1 MRTVPLGLGCVASA
15 LMASGHEV
23 QFLDLMQVEDIS
35 QPVAQTIDRFRPE
48 VVGVS
53 LRNIDDQNM
62 RSPRHFLDEANQV
75 IEEVKRFS
83 SAPVVLGGAGYSIFP
98 EGVLSYSR
106 ADMGIQGEGEA
117 PFRLLLE
124 RMKAG
129 HPVDGVPGLYVKGKG
144 LQGPRSFVH
153 ELDQLPL
160 PGADLVLSHGQDA
173 PVLPVQTRRGCPMG
187 CSYCSTAAIEG
198 TRMRKRS
205 TDRIVEWITRL
216 TDEGARRFYFV
227 DNTFN
232 LPVSYAEQLCR
243 DLIRASLDMT
253 WRCILYPL
261 HIDESLVASMAEA
274 GCVEAS
280 IGLESGC
287 ERMLRTMHKRF
298 TLKEVIE
305 TNHLLRRHVI
315 RRTGFLLMGG
325 PGETRQSVEDSL
337 AFADSLDLDFLKITI
352 GIRIYPHTLLAEQA
366 RTEGIIAAGDDLL
379 FPRFYMTAGLEEWIR
394 ERVAAYT
401 QDRPHCVLDR

>member
-15 LMASGHEV
+15 LMHWGHQV
-23 QFLDLMQVEDIS
+23 HLLDLMQVEDIS
-35 QPVAQTIDRFRPE
+35 GTVAEAIDRLRPE
-48 VVGVS
+48 AIGIS

-98 EGVLSYSR
+98 EAALSHSQ
-106 ADMGIQGEGEA
+106 ADMGIQGEGEE
-117 PFRLLLE
+117 PLRQLLE
-124 RMKAG
+124 KLERN
-129 HPVDGVPGLYVKGKG
+129 HSLTRVPGLYVKGKG
-144 LQGPRSFVH
+144 LQGPRTFVNA
-153 ELDQLPL
+153 LDQLPL
-160 PGADLVLSHGQDA
+160 PDPDVFISQGAA
-173 PVLPVQTRRGCPMG
+173 VLPVQTRRGCPMG

-205 TDRIVEWITRL
+205 PKRVVEWITRL
-216 TDEGARRFYFV
+216 AEQGARQFYFV

-232 LPVSYAEQLCR
+232 LPVSYAEQLCQE
-243 DLIRASLDMT
+243 LIRASLGLT

-261 HIDESLVASMAEA
+261 NIGESVVSAMAEA

-287 ERMLRTMHKRF
+287 ERMLRVMHKRF
-298 TLKEVIE
+298 TLKEVME
-305 TNHLLRRHVI
+305 ANHLLRKRGI
-315 RRTGFLLMGG
+315 RRTGFLLLGG
-325 PGETRQSVEDSL
+325 PGETRRSVEESL
-337 AFADSLDLDFLKITI
+337 AFADSLGLDSLKITI

-366 RTEGIIAAGDDLL
+366 REEGVIAAGDDLL

-394 ERVAAYT
+394 EKVAAYAK
-401 QDRPHCVLDR
+401 DRPHCMTDK

>member
-1 MRTVPLGLGCVASA
+1 MRTIPLGLGCVAAA
-15 LMASGHEV
+15 LTGWGHFV
-23 QFLDLMQVEDIS
+23 QLLDLMQVEDIS
-35 QPVAQTIDRFRPE
+35 RPVAEAIGGFTPE
-48 VVGVS
+48 VIGIS

-98 EGVLSYSR
+98 EAALSHSR
-106 ADMGIQGEGEA
+106 ADMGIQGEGEE
-117 PFRLLLE
+117 PFRQLLGRLE
-124 RMKAG
+124 RNQALA
-129 HPVDGVPGLYVKGKG
+129 GVPGLYIKGKG
-144 LQGPRSFVH
+144 LQGPRTFVY

-160 PGADLVLSHGQDA
+160 PDPYLFISPGAA
-173 PVLPVQTRRGCPMG
+173 VLPVQTRRGCPMG

-205 TDRIVEWITRL
+205 PERVVDWITRL
-216 TDEGARRFYFV
+216 SEKGAHQFYFV

-232 LPVSYAEQLCR
+232 LPASYAKQLCR
-243 DLIRASLDMT
+243 DLIRASLGLT

-261 HIDESLVASMAEA
+261 NMEESLVSAMAEA

-287 ERMLRTMHKRF
+287 ERMLSAMRKRF
-298 TLKEVIE
+298 TLKDVVK
-305 TNHLLRRHVI
+305 TNHLLRRHGI
-315 RRTGFLLMGG
+315 RRMGFLLLGG
-325 PGETRQSVEDSL
+325 PGETRQSIEESL
-337 AFADSLDLDFLKITI
+337 AFADSLGLDLLKITI

-366 RTEGIIAAGDDLL
+366 RKEEVVATGDDLL
-379 FPRFYMTAGLEEWIR
+379 LPRFYMTAGLEDWLR
-394 ERVAAYT
+394 ERVAAYA
-401 QDRPHCVLDR
+401 QDRPHCVIDT